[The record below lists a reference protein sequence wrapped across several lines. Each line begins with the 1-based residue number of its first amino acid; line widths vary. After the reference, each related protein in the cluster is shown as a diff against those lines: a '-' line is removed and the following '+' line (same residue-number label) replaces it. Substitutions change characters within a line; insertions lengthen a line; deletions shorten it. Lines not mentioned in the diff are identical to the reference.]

1 MSFLMDGFVGFDKI
15 DEHLK
20 IGDYPTLGEGSGRKV
35 FDLGNDTVVKV
46 AINVK
51 GYAQNEV
58 ECMISGMDE
67 SDTFAKVLH
76 ATRDGRCLVMKKAGP
91 IHNFAVIRSY
101 YHVENN
107 KDLFRL
113 NNLKYI
119 PRKYNLLVSDLC
131 RPDNWG
137 VIDGRPVIIDY
148 GFTGQI
154 RRKYY

>member
-1 MSFLMDGFVGFDKI
+1 MNGLIEFDEI

-20 IGDYPTLGEGSGRKV
+20 MGDYPVLGVGSGRRV

-46 AINVK
+46 ARNVK

-58 ECMISGMDE
+58 ECMISEMDE
-67 SDTFAKVLH
+67 SDTFAKVLYV
-76 ATRDGRCLVMKKAGP
+76 ARDGRCLVMEKAGP
-91 IHNFAVIRSY
+91 VYNFASIRSY
-101 YHVENN
+101 YHVESNR
-107 KDLFRL
+107 DLFQL
-113 NNLKYI
+113 NNLSYI

-131 RPDNWG
+131 RPVNWG

-148 GFTGQI
+148 GFTGRI